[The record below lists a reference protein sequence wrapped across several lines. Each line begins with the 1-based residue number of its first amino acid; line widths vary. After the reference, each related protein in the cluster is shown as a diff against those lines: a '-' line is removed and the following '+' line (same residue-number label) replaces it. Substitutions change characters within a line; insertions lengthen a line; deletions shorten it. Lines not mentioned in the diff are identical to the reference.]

1 MELDGLAEILARRL
15 DVVLAPLV
23 RRLQALEAAA
33 AGGTAAATVAGAT
46 LEALTLRTAALE
58 ARPAIPGPPGE
69 PTAPP
74 ASGSTILEVHYDG
87 AHTVTLEFKRGEL
100 VKAWPLVMP
109 NLIYQGSYVD
119 DGRRYAPGDV
129 VSYAGSTWHC
139 QKATA
144 ARPGDGAPGWR
155 LMVKRAR
162 DGRDAGR

>member
-1 MELDGLAEILARRL
+1 MELDGLADILARRL

-33 AGGTAAATVAGAT
+33 AGGTAAATVHGAT

-58 ARPAIPGPPGE
+58 ARPVLPGPPG
-69 PTAPP
+69 ADG
-74 ASGSTILEVHYDG
+74 AAGLGFDDLEVHYDG

-119 DGRRYAPGDV
+119 DGRRYMAGDV

-139 QKATA
+139 HKATA